1 MWNGTDFK
9 LDFVDKLMDLDWV
22 ENARFLRQGSLVFL
36 HIHHF
41 ASFECSFIIA
51 KIISSLRSKIEEKI
65 KVFMQFS
72 YFRLDFNDGMLPFHR
87 RTNGRQPSK
96 TIKTNGCLTPK
107 PSKNH

>member
-51 KIISSLRSKIEEKI
+51 KDHLI
-65 KVFMQFS
+65 
-72 YFRLDFNDGMLPFHR
+72 
-87 RTNGRQPSK
+87 T
-96 TIKTNGCLTPK
+96 
-107 PSKNH
+107 